1 MIYILS
7 PDPSTAQ
14 LLSQV
19 IQSAGYN
26 CQTISDRQQIAQ
38 LATDPESQMIILDQ
52 KFEKGG
58 WESVAYQLEL
68 DAPSLPVVLI
78 TTKENQDVLEKAI
91 AVGIRGIIVLPG
103 KPDEILKVIER
114 NLQKSER
121 LHMFDPLRAQVKTDL
136 KTDRKELVEF
146 THIAKHIS
154 RSLELDDVFKDIVD
168 AAINLTGAEEGSLLL
183 YDDQAKEL
191 IRCAGKTFRD
201 EMSKTFR
208 QKVQDTTAGEVI
220 RTGKPFLLTAENS
233 KQFLTFFLVKSL
245 IYVPLILKDR
255 VIGVLGVD
263 NHTRVGNV
271 FTDQDVK
278 LLSLLAEYAVIG
290 IQNAKLY
297 MDTTGE
303 RNRLSAILSEI
314 KDGILLLDPTWHLR
328 LTNPVSR
335 RVLGLHD
342 DDLGK
347 SINQVIKNEPL
358 LRFIQGTDGQIKNW
372 FELEV
377 GENVVYEVRVT
388 QVPATGRVV
397 TFHDVTDM
405 KKLNQVKTDLVNT
418 VSHDLRSPLTTIY
431 GYAELL
437 ERVGSLN
444 DQQKEF
450 TQKIRK
456 GVKNITQMVN
466 NLLDLERI
474 DSYMIT
480 NREQVLLQ
488 NIIVSSIETLERQIG
503 DKKLDVSN
511 TIPAGLPS
519 IRANPMQMQQL
530 FDNLL
535 GNSVKYTP
543 EKGKIVL
550 SARQE
555 EDQII
560 IRISDSGIGIPTTD
574 LPHIFE
580 KFYRGSNVNEQV
592 SGTGLGLAIVSR
604 IIDAHNGRIWVE
616 SNQGKGSTF
625 TIVLPQL
632 ERSTDVTRKETVD
645 PGK

>member
-58 WESVAYQLEL
+58 WESVADQLEL